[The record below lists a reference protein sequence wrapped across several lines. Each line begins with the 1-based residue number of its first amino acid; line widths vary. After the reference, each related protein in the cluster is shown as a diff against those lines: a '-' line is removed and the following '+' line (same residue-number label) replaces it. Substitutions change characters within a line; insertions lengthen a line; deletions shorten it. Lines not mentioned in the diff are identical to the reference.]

1 MIFSDSG
8 VNLES
13 NDVYNAALATKV
25 NEVKSK
31 MPATVLISNP
41 KLVKVSTSESRR
53 RRDDHSDAYQLI
65 FDLFQEIVKAIAT
78 DKDFVAEDVAAEI
91 AALRTAAVNAG
102 ATLPAQSATT
112 ITTESAVATTE
123 AVTTTTQAVT
133 TTAATTQPATT
144 PKATTPAVTTPKVTT
159 PATTTP
165 KATTPAV
172 TTPKAT
178 DPAVTTPKATTSKAT
193 TPKDNAPTVTTAAV
207 DPPVTSG
214 ATISAETTKS
224 NLEKSTPSQSP
235 QISSGSF
242 VTLAVS
248 LLIGNLISRFI
259 L

>member
-1 MIFSDSG
+1 MAICLTVLFSIRDIPFIKIIFSDSG

-13 NDVYNAALATKV
+13 NDVYKAALTTKV

-31 MPATVLISNP
+31 MPATVTISDP

-65 FDLFQEIVKAIAT
+65 FDLFQAIVKAIAT
-78 DKDFVAEDVAAEI
+78 DKDFVADDLTEEI
-91 AALRTAAVNAG
+91 DALRTAAVNAG
-102 ATLPAQSATT
+102 ATLPVQAATR
-112 ITTESAVATTE
+112 ITTESDV
-123 AVTTTTQAVT
+123 VTTTQAVT
-133 TTAATTQPATT
+133 TTAATTQP
-144 PKATTPAVTTPKVTT
+144 VTTPKVTT

-172 TTPKAT
+172 TTSKAT
-178 DPAVTTPKATTSKAT
+178 PAVTTP
-193 TPKDNAPTVTTAAV
+193 AV
-207 DPPVTSG
+207 QPPVTSG

>member
-13 NDVYNAALATKV
+13 NDVYKAALTAKV

-31 MPATVLISNP
+31 MPATVTISNP

-78 DKDFVAEDVAAEI
+78 DKDFVADDVATEI
-91 AALRTAAVNAG
+91 EALRTAAVNAG
-102 ATLPAQSATT
+102 ATLPAQSTTT

-178 DPAVTTPKATTSKAT
+178 TPKATTSKAT
-193 TPKDNAPTVTTAAV
+193 NPAETTAAV
-207 DPPVTSG
+207 ATPVTSG
-214 ATISAETTKS
+214 ATISAETTKPS
-224 NLEKSTPSQSP
+224 EKSTPSQSP

>member
-1 MIFSDSG
+1 MAIPFIKMIFSDSG

-13 NDVYNAALATKV
+13 NEVYKAALTAKV

-31 MPATVLISNP
+31 MPATVTILNP
-41 KLVKVSTSESRR
+41 KLVKVSTNESRR

-78 DKDFVAEDVAAEI
+78 DKDFVTDDVAAEI
-91 AALRTAAVNAG
+91 AALRTAAQNAG
-102 ATLPAQSATT
+102 ATLPAQAAT
-112 ITTESAVATTE
+112 ITTESNVE
-123 AVTTTTQAVT
+123 TTTTQAVT

-144 PKATTPAVTTPKVTT
+144 PKATTPAVTTPATTTATTPATTPATTTATTPATT

-165 KATTPAV
+165 
-172 TTPKAT
+172 
-178 DPAVTTPKATTSKAT
+178 
-193 TPKDNAPTVTTAAV
+193 AA
-207 DPPVTSG
+207 VTSG

-224 NLEKSTPSQSP
+224 SGNPEKSTPSQSP